1 MNPSPK
7 RQRAE
12 RKGRMAELIASLYLN
27 LKGYRIL
34 KRRLATPLGEVD
46 LVAKRQ
52 NSLVFIEV
60 KYRQNLDQGM
70 YAVTPHQQKRIE
82 RGAAY
87 FLKRF
92 PITPRTEIRF
102 DVICLYGFKLKHIE
116 HAWRIA

>member
-1 MNPSPK
+1 MSQSPK
-7 RQRAE
+7 RQQAE
-12 RKGRMAELIASLYLN
+12 RKGRIAEWFASIYLN

-46 LVAKRQ
+46 LIAQRRD
-52 NSLVFIEV
+52 SLVFVEV
-60 KYRQNLDQGM
+60 KYRQSLDQAI

-92 PITPRTEIRF
+92 PISPRTEIRF
-102 DVICLYGFKLKHIE
+102 DVICLYGFKIKHIE